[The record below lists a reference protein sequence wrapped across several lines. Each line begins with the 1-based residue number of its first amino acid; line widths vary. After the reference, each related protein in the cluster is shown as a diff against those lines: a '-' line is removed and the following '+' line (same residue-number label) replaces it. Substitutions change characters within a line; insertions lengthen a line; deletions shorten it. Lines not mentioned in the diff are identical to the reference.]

1 MIIIM
6 QRTLE
11 YVVELSNNPKLNP
24 KVLETITKLWENVS
38 PDNMRLTKDEIK
50 YVKIEL

>member
-1 MIIIM
+1 MIVIM

-11 YVVELSNNPKLNP
+11 YVVELSKNPKLDP
-24 KVLETITKLWENVS
+24 KVLETITTLWENVS
-38 PDNMRLTKDEIK
+38 PENMCFTQNETK